1 MCGAALAVGLRP
13 GCEASAN
20 AACAFPPP
28 PLGLQVEYSY
38 SSLGL
43 VQKPLLL
50 LAALGALIA
59 AVVALNRLGGASKAA
74 GKLKDS

>member
-1 MCGAALAVGLRP
+1 M
-13 GCEASAN
+13 
-20 AACAFPPP
+20 
-28 PLGLQVEYSY
+28 EYSY